1 MENPNYK
8 NKNIEKKYLNNM
20 QKSQFLK
27 VKNNLVE
34 LEKRFIGLIDRELKD
49 REVKN
54 KKEMQEL
61 FFKLII
67 ASIDDVDKFEQK

>member
-1 MENPNYK
+1 MENRNYK

>member
-54 KKEMQEL
+54 KKEM
-61 FFKLII
+61 
-67 ASIDDVDKFEQK
+67 

>member
-54 KKEMQEL
+54 KKEMHEL

>member
-34 LEKRFIGLIDRELKD
+34 LEKRFIGFIDRELKD

-54 KKEMQEL
+54 KKEM
-61 FFKLII
+61 
-67 ASIDDVDKFEQK
+67 